1 MPCTDNDIMDLAR
14 VTCEEDPDLAYE
26 ARRIDNAIEEA
37 ARAAAGEPV
46 EAPAPPI
53 VFDDDDVLP
62 F

>member
-1 MPCTDNDIMDLAR
+1 MPCTDNDIMELAR

-26 ARRIDNAIEEA
+26 
-37 ARAAAGEPV
+37 AAAGEPV